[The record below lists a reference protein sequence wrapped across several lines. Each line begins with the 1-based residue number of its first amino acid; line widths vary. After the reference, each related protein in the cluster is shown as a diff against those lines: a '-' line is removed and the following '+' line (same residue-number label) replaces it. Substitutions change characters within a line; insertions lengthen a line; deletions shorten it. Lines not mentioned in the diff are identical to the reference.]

1 MVLYL
6 GIMKNI
12 LIIIPAYNEAKSI
25 KGVVGAIKKS
35 IPAADIVVVNDCSKD
50 DTAETVKGLDGVNL
64 IDMPV
69 NLGIGGAMQTGY
81 IYAYENDYDYAMQ
94 IDGDGQHEPA
104 EAKKLIEEISKK
116 KVDMVIGS
124 RFLEKTEYQ
133 QTFFR
138 RLGINIFEYLT
149 RALIRQ
155 KITDSTS
162 GFRIVNKRVIQ
173 KFSEYYPTDYPEVEV
188 LVHLSNKGYNFKEVS
203 VKMINREH
211 GSSSITT
218 IKSMYYMIKV
228 VYSMIISKMRKG

>member
-35 IPAADIVVVNDCSKD
+35 IPAADILVVNDCSKD
-50 DTAETVKGLDGVNL
+50 DTVETVKGLDGVNL
-64 IDMPV
+64 IDLPI

-188 LVHLSNKGYNFKEVS
+188 LVYLSNAGFKFKEVS
-203 VKMINREH
+203 VKMTNREH

-218 IKSMYYMIKV
+218 IKSAYYMVKV
-228 VYSMIISKMRKG
+228 IYSMLISKMRKG